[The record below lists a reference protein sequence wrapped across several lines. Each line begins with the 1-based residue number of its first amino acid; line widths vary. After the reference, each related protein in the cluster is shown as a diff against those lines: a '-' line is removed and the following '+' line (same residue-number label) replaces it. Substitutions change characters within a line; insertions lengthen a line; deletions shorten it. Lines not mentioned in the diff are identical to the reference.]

1 MPLRHF
7 LAILDRPLLLVLA
20 VPDHSPAILTEFLLV
35 LRLVLD
41 RSRERPDLMVR
52 LVLVLQLDQQLLPDR
67 YAEVII
73 SLRQAQVRLPI
84 GPRPYLQGRDD
95 HKSL

>member
-7 LAILDRPLLLVLA
+7 LAILDRPLLRVLA
-20 VPDHSPAILTEFLLV
+20 VPDHSPAILTEFLPG
-35 LRLVLD
+35 LRPVRD
-41 RSRERPDLMVR
+41 RERPDLMVR
-52 LVLVLQLDQQLLPDR
+52 LVLVLQLDRLLLPDR

-84 GPRPYLQGRDD
+84 GPRPYPQGRDG